1 MDLLEVM
8 VKKVSLID
16 QKIVKQNTY
25 ICCKETYKT
34 LSLLQMM
41 PSITR
46 FLIEGAELLHQDC
59 SSMDRVMRYLEAN
72 LDTLFQHLNNE
83 NFSRTL
89 EIVWEQLGE
98 VLYELIQAN
107 LEVSLRE
114 ALLYGLFYRFDSNLA
129 NSCMIALF

>member
-1 MDLLEVM
+1 
-8 VKKVSLID
+8 
-16 QKIVKQNTY
+16 
-25 ICCKETYKT
+25 
-34 LSLLQMM
+34 M

-72 LDTLFQHLNNE
+72 LDTLYQHLNNE

-107 LEVSLRE
+107 LEVSSVFVWRFR
-114 ALLYGLFYRFDSNLA
+114 FYPNLA
-129 NSCMIALF
+129 V